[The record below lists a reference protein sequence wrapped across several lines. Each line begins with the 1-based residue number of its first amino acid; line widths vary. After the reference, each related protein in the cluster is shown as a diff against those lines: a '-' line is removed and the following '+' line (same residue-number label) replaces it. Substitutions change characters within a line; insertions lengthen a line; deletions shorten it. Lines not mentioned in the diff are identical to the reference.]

1 MLECEGTR
9 RDGSLRA
16 ATNPQTLFLSPSS
29 SFPSSSSPSLV
40 LLSSPPASAFSS
52 SSLSPSLYLSFPLP
66 PSFSTS
72 LIPIFSFP
80 PPPPPPP
87 LALFRRLNQ
96 PAEET
101 TRRGGAGG
109 SRRGRRGRPEKDR
122 WEGEGERAVDEHK
135 HGILSDVDVYVNA
148 EYLMGCQKQ
157 SL

>member
-29 SFPSSSSPSLV
+29 SFPSSSSPSLSSCP
-40 LLSSPPASAFSS
+40 LRLLQLSLLLPYLCLSTFRSLFLLPFLHPLSLSSAF
-52 SSLSPSLYLSFPLP
+52 LLLP
-66 PSFSTS
+66 P
-72 LIPIFSFP
+72 P
-80 PPPPPPP
+80 
-87 LALFRRLNQ
+87 ALFRRLNQ